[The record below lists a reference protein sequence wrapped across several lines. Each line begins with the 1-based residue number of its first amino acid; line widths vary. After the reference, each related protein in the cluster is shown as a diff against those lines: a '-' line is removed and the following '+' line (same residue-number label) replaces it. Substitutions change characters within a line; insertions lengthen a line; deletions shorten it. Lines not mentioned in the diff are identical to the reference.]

1 MKIILAFGG
10 RTKLA
15 QGKEI
20 CERFCKMAGKFLPCK
35 IDYIKELGSCGQL
48 QRRYP
53 NSILVGLSPEGEEM
67 DSQGFAR
74 FLKELM
80 GEGKNIVF
88 AVGGAGG
95 FSVDRCAKII
105 SLSKM
110 TFSHEVARIMLAE
123 QIFRALCIIF
133 SHPYPK

>member
-10 RTKLA
+10 RSKLPQA
-15 QGKEI
+15 KEV
-20 CERFCKMAGKFLPCK
+20 CERFCKMAGKFLPCR
-35 IDYIKELGSCGQL
+35 IEYIKDLRSCEQL

-53 NSILVGLSPEGEEM
+53 NSLLVGLSPEGESM
-67 DSQGFAR
+67 DSRDFAD
-74 FLKELM
+74 FLKRMM

-88 AVGGAGG
+88 AVGGAEG

-110 TFSHEVARIMLAE
+110 TYSHELARMMLAE
-123 QIFRALCIIF
+123 QVFRALCIIF